1 MKKRNIFLG
10 IVCFLMIFMLTGC
23 KDKIA
28 LSAEEFKSKVES
40 NGYTAH
46 DVTDQYSEY
55 EYIKTGIVALS
66 SSNYQIEFYVLDN
79 ESNAQRMFDD
89 NKSKFESSQGSVS
102 SHSEASLKN
111 YSTYTLNSNG
121 KYMHLCRVDN
131 TLLYVD
137 VDETY
142 KDQVKDLVNKLGY

>member
-10 IVCFLMIFMLTGC
+10 ILCFLMIFMLTGC

-28 LSAEEFKSKVES
+28 LSAEEFKSKVEN
-40 NGYTAH
+40 NGYTAY

-55 EYIKTGIVALS
+55 EYIKTGMVALN

-79 ESNAQRMFDD
+79 ESNAKRMFDD
-89 NKSKFESSQGSVS
+89 NKSKFESSQSGVS

-137 VDETY
+137 IDETY